1 MVPGSSFFV
10 EVALRFIRYEKGHVI
25 MGGGCAG
32 GVGLWRPPVTPPWC
46 GDRTLRAGGLIGV
59 VIRRGGKAHER
70 CRSGWVTHDACF
82 YSTVRCVCIL
92 LTIEPLLKVLGFG
105 RAALRR
111 GNDTIPLEGRRSL
124 RCHNRCMATWDVSL
138 ARGRATPRQ
147 KSRDG
152 ARRAQAEAICR
163 WGHDGT

>member
-1 MVPGSSFFV
+1 MAS
-10 EVALRFIRYEKGHVI
+10 
-25 MGGGCAG
+25 
-32 GVGLWRPPVTPPWC
+32 GLWWESEPPVTRSWC
-46 GDRTLRAGGLIGV
+46 INAPYGLV
-59 VIRRGGKAHER
+59 VLSGFFIMRGLNAHER
-70 CRSGWVTHDACF
+70 CRNGWVTHDACF

-152 ARRAQAEAICR
+152 ARRAQAEAIGR